1 MLDFLSFYM
10 TCCIVNKVYN
20 AKTFVQLK
28 YVPIVVSI
36 CLNEEQTGTGIHVYN
51 MSTMYMGTV

>member
-1 MLDFLSFYM
+1 M

-28 YVPIVVSI
+28 YVPMVVSI